1 MSSINNVQMRNID
14 KSFYQ
19 NLILNDVSVDF
30 YAGEVH
36 ALLGENGAG
45 KTSLMNILTGV
56 YAQDKG
62 QVIINQKPAQ
72 FKSPGDA
79 LKAGIGMVHQRFSLI
94 EKLSVYENLLLGHS
108 KAPFFMNNKLFDKE
122 LAYYMD
128 LFGFHFNPKQT
139 VEDFPVGSR
148 QKIEIIKMLL
158 RDVSILI
165 LDEPTSVLTAQES
178 DRLMQTLRKIA
189 ETGRTVVFI
198 SHKMNEVMQVAD
210 RISVLRKG
218 QKVATLC
225 RAEADLNQLALLM
238 VGKQIKNIE
247 YREKKIQNDVSLDLK
262 GIQLNSHSKEG
273 LKNINLCINKGE
285 ILGIAGVDGN
295 GQRDLADVISGHKLP
310 DSGSIHFKNIEI
322 TRLSIHQRIEKGFA
336 YIPENRGEVATAGQ
350 SSIWENLSLK
360 IFNRKAYKKM
370 LCLNINKLKQH
381 ARTMIEKYEIANPGL
396 QQPAIVLSGGN
407 LQKLI
412 LAREIEM
419 NGEVYIFIH
428 PTRGLDIASTNF
440 VRSKIQELSLNQK
453 IVIVIS
459 GDLDELFELSD
470 HIAVMYEG
478 QIVDTL
484 GRDRFDIQNIGLLMS
499 GIKNGQEKTESK
511 EKN

>member
-1 MSSINNVQMRNID
+1 MSSINNVKMRNIS

-30 YAGEVH
+30 FSGEVH

-62 QVIINQKPAQ
+62 QIFINNQQVQ
-72 FKSPGDA
+72 FKNPGDA

-108 KAPFFMNNKLFDKE
+108 KMPFWVNNKLFDKE
-122 LAYYMD
+122 LTYYMD
-128 LFGFHFNPKQT
+128 LFDFHFNPNLP

-178 DRLMQTLRKIA
+178 DKLMLTLRKIA
-189 ETGRTVVFI
+189 ETGKTVVFI

-218 QKVATLC
+218 QKVATLI
-225 RAEADLNQLALLM
+225 RSEAELNQLALLM
-238 VGKQIKNIE
+238 VGKQINHLQ
-247 YREKKIQNDVSLDLK
+247 YREKQINSSVSLHLK
-262 GIQLNSHSKEG
+262 DIHYNSHCKEG
-273 LKNINLCINKGE
+273 LKNINLKISKGE

-295 GQRDLADVISGHKLP
+295 GQRELADVISGHIYA
-310 DSGSIHFKNIEI
+310 DSGTISFMDKDISK
-322 TRLSIHQRIEKGFA
+322 LSIKERINKGFA
-336 YIPENRGEVATAGQ
+336 YIPENRSEVATAGQ
-350 SSIWENLSLK
+350 SSVWENLSLR
-360 IFNRKAYKKM
+360 IFNQKKYKQYAC
-370 LCLNINKLKQH
+370 LCIKKLKQH
-381 ARTMIEKYEIANPGL
+381 ALELTEKYEISFPGL

-478 QIVDTL
+478 QIMDTL
-484 GRDRFDIQNIGLLMS
+484 TREHFDIQKVGLLMS
-499 GIKNGQEKTESK
+499 GINEKHK
-511 EKN
+511 ETL